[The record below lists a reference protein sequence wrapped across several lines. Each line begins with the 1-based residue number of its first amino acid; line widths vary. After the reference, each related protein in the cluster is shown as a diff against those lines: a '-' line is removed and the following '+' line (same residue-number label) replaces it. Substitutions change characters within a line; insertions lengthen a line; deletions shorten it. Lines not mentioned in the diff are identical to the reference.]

1 MICIDFSGD
10 YIDIIVATGTRDK
23 VAVKSELSLKAP
35 TGALNATGDVDFAVL
50 EEFLQ
55 PVLAQISEKRV
66 VMSFSFL
73 PTIYSVLNLHKE
85 RNQAQQRMAV
95 ESQVY
100 ANISPNDYYVDYF
113 ATSNKGTNDGKL
125 TYATYAMP
133 KAVVDGCLAMVK
145 NMGKTPVALVPSQF
159 AAECFI
165 GHYFA
170 NETVALA
177 KLGSTNITLHLLNPP
192 DNMITRD
199 VLIDS
204 AAGGASLDVLAN
216 IGSANTPET
225 VFVQNIEK
233 LNSYQNIKFPGQPIE
248 KVLVYGNSAREELV
262 SLVNNSVGLP
272 SSLLSYSS
280 DGLSISSPVYTLGGY
295 LSTGRQSVNF
305 FNAINNKKL
314 TEKSVSKK
322 VNVPLLVSSI
332 VLVLNI
338 AVASGL
344 IFINMQAAGDV
355 SGLEDELNSPE
366 TIELI
371 EQYGTLRVDYVSR
384 LKGEAVLT
392 ELEADIESMGE
403 FSRDVLNR
411 SVAVSPD
418 SVTVVSV
425 AYSNNTYN
433 LVCTGQTEQQASDYV
448 KLLTDMD
455 LFSSVSYFGYSESE
469 QAVTFTVT
477 GQM

>member
-10 YIDIIVATGTRDK
+10 YIDIIVAAGTRDK
-23 VAVKSELSLKAP
+23 VAVKSELSLNAP
-35 TGALNATGDVDFAVL
+35 SGVLGATGDIDFAVL
-50 EEFLQ
+50 ESFLS
-55 PVLAQISEKRV
+55 PVLAQISEKKV
-66 VMSFSFL
+66 IMSFSFL

-95 ESQVY
+95 ESQVF
-100 ANISPNDYYVDYF
+100 ANISPDDYYVDYF
-113 ATSNKGTNDGKL
+113 ATSNKGANDGKL

-133 KAVVDGCLAMVK
+133 KAVVDGSMNMLK
-145 NMGKTPVALVPSQF
+145 NMGKTPIALVPSQF

-177 KLGSTNITLHLLNPP
+177 KLGNKNITLHLLNPP

-199 VLIDS
+199 VVIES
-204 AAGGASLDVLAN
+204 AAGTSLDVLAN
-216 IGSANTPET
+216 IGATNTPET
-225 VFVQNIEK
+225 VFIQNIEK

-248 KVLVYGNSAREELV
+248 KVLVYGNNAREELV

-280 DGLSISSPVYTLGGY
+280 DGLSISSPVYTLGSY
-295 LSTGRQSVNF
+295 LSTGQQNINF

-314 TEKSVSKK
+314 TEKTAAKK

-332 VLVLNI
+332 VVVLNVI
-338 AVASGL
+338 AVTAL
-344 IFINMQAAGDV
+344 IVINMQAADV
-355 SGLEDELNSPE
+355 VSDLEDELNSPE

-371 EQYGTLRVDYVSR
+371 EQYGTLRIDYVSK
-384 LKGEAVLT
+384 LKGEVALT

-403 FSRDVLNR
+403 FSRDILNR
-411 SVAVSPD
+411 SVAASPD

-455 LFSSVSYFGYSESE
+455 LFSSVGYFGYSESDQE
-469 QAVTFTVT
+469 VTFTVT
-477 GQM
+477 GTM